1 MLHVRVQ
8 IVSFSDWLF
17 LQISGK
23 DCLLRLEIWL
33 VISTTVE
40 VFFQR
45 ELTIDYSVMYSH
57 SDETGILDVLEINF
71 FFIVQPCWAE
81 LQRFFFNFC
90 GFYFFCGG
98 RSL

>member
-71 FFIVQPCWAE
+71 FFHCPTMLGRVTKI
-81 LQRFFFNFC
+81 FF
-90 GFYFFCGG
+90 
-98 RSL
+98 

>member
-23 DCLLRLEIWL
+23 DGSLRLEIWL

-45 ELTIDYSVMYSH
+45 KLTIDYSIMYSH

-81 LQRFFFNFC
+81 LQRFFF
-90 GFYFFCGG
+90 
-98 RSL
+98 